1 MPEQK
6 SIDELTSIVR
16 KFVEERNWTKYQ
28 RPLPLAISASI
39 EMGELLELFQWLSED
54 DIQKYVHDSKYIE
67 ALSDEIADV
76 MIYLIRLADVTGIDL
91 TEAILSKMK
100 KNRAKYP
107 VDSFSGRIPHGP
119 PSE

>member
-6 SIDELTSIVR
+6 SLEEITSIIR

-39 EMGELLELFQWLSED
+39 EMGELFELFQWLTED
-54 DIQKYVHDSKYIE
+54 DITDHLQDAAYRA
-67 ALSDEIADV
+67 ALADEIADV

-91 TEAILSKMK
+91 TNALLSKMK
-100 KNRAKYP
+100 KNCVKYP
-107 VDSFSGRIPHGP
+107 VDSFKDRVPHEP
-119 PSE
+119 PHE